1 MLLVYG
7 TGAFGMLSSHL
18 PCTALL
24 LHVWWIMPTS
34 ITARMGMTSL
44 MIAPNITIM
53 PNMTMLKGPRST
65 MMRTGENDDDNGK
78 PEEERQRTKRSEG
91 GRLYSYLLKYDNHLY
106 MCQPYCG

>member
-1 MLLVYG
+1 
-7 TGAFGMLSSHL
+7 
-18 PCTALL
+18 
-24 LHVWWIMPTS
+24 
-34 ITARMGMTSL
+34 

-78 PEEERQRTKRSEG
+78 LEEERQRTKRSEG
-91 GRLYSYLLKYDNHLY
+91 GRPYSYLLKYDNRLY